1 MLSGHIR
8 WCRPEFEGLIVGPH
22 HCHSLLARRSVHGEA
37 EDYDAK
43 DSIAAGSE
51 GLSIIPRL
59 TMESKASP
67 YCVESVNL
75 KRRGGTVQ

>member
-8 WCRPEFEGLIVGPH
+8 WCRPEFKGLIVGPY

-51 GLSIIPRL
+51 GLYHSTIDNGIQGLPVLCRI
-59 TMESKASP
+59 
-67 YCVESVNL
+67 C
-75 KRRGGTVQ
+75 